1 MSYYKIILVCI
12 LFIAYFISEN
22 IQKSILKERADKYD
36 GAMKGWKQAIEL
48 NDKLI
53 ESENKIYIELK
64 AKYDNV
70 ERELLRRDKQYK
82 ELLERVNKNG

>member
-1 MSYYKIILVCI
+1 MI
-12 LFIAYFISEN
+12 
-22 IQKSILKERADKYD
+22 KSIEKELKEIKEKYR
-36 GAMKGWKQAIEL
+36 
-48 NDKLI
+48 KLQ
-53 ESENKIYIELK
+53 